1 MCGDC
6 ASVMEG
12 PMPGVRVAV
21 LENIIAD
28 EFNPNVA
35 LEYGFMRALGK
46 PTLLL
51 KERRLKPRADIL
63 GTVWHEFDI
72 LDIRRS
78 VTAALGKWL
87 DDVGVAV

>member
-1 MCGDC
+1 MFCCKYG
-6 ASVMEG
+6 
-12 PMPGVRVAV
+12 VAV
-21 LENIIAD
+21 LEDIMAD

-51 KERRLKPRADIL
+51 KERRFKPRADIL

-72 LDIRRS
+72 LNLEVS
-78 VTAALGKWL
+78 VTAALSDWVRDL
-87 DDVGVAV
+87 NLTS